1 MNKICHV
8 NSLCHLFSWGKE
20 GRIYNKIEETNIF
33 YFDLLSC
40 HELTI
45 SLSLD
50 NKNFKNHRMKKK
62 YKGFQKLRHTRAFRA
77 DNNKN

>member
-33 YFDLLSC
+33 YFDMS
-40 HELTI
+40 
-45 SLSLD
+45 
-50 NKNFKNHRMKKK
+50 
-62 YKGFQKLRHTRAFRA
+62 
-77 DNNKN
+77 

>member
-20 GRIYNKIEETNIF
+20 GRIYNIIEEANIF
-33 YFDLLSC
+33 YFDQ
-40 HELTI
+40 LTI

-50 NKNFKNHRMKKK
+50 NKNFKNHRMKKNQR
-62 YKGFQKLRHTRAFRA
+62 F
-77 DNNKN
+77 

>member
-33 YFDLLSC
+33 YFDTSFYLVMNLLYLC
-40 HELTI
+40 HWITKI
-45 SLSLD
+45 S
-50 NKNFKNHRMKKK
+50 KI
-62 YKGFQKLRHTRAFRA
+62 TE
-77 DNNKN
+77 

>member
-1 MNKICHV
+1 MNKICLV

-20 GRIYNKIEETNIF
+20 GRIYNIIEEANIF
-33 YFDLLSC
+33 YLDRI

-50 NKNFKNHRMKKK
+50 NKNF
-62 YKGFQKLRHTRAFRA
+62 
-77 DNNKN
+77 

>member
-20 GRIYNKIEETNIF
+20 GRIYNRIEETNIF
-33 YFDLLSC
+33 YSNRI
-40 HELTI
+40 LTI

-62 YKGFQKLRHTRAFRA
+62 SKVL
-77 DNNKN
+77 KN